1 MGNPLFDITYGLY
14 IVTTHADGRDNGCIS
29 NTLVQVTD
37 SPKQVSV
44 CLNKTNLTTE
54 MIRKSG
60 VFTASILSQ
69 DADFSLVKR
78 FGFQSGRDTD
88 KFKDF
93 TSCIRV
99 ENGTMAITEGTNAF
113 ISVKVTRTID
123 LGSHLM
129 FIGEVT
135 QMEELSSVP
144 SASYSYYQEHIK
156 PKPEKP
162 AEAKP
167 GQTVWRCKICGY
179 IYEGAEL
186 PADFICPFCK
196 HPAEDFEKVEITE

>member
-14 IVTTHADGRDNGCIS
+14 IVTTNADSRDNGCIS
-29 NTLVQVTD
+29 NTFLQVAD
-37 SPKQVSV
+37 KPLQVSV
-44 CLNKTNLTTE
+44 CLNKANLTTE

-69 DADFSLVKR
+69 QATFDLIKH

-93 TSCIRV
+93 TDCKRV
-99 ENGTMAITEGTNAF
+99 ANGTLAITTGTNAF
-113 ISVKVTRTID
+113 ISAKVTKTID

-135 QMEELSSVP
+135 ESEELDNVP
-144 SASYSYYQEHIK
+144 STTYTYYQEHIK
-156 PKPEKP
+156 PQPKP
-162 AEAKP
+162 ASSEGK
-167 GQTVWRCKICGY
+167 GRTVWRCKVCGY
-179 IYEGAEL
+179 IYDGENL
-186 PADFICPFCK
+186 PDDFICPICK
-196 HPAEDFEKVEITE
+196 HPAIDFEQVTID